1 VNRSAARARIQEAKA
16 SVKLALAQFDGVVLG
31 ALRDADI
38 ALTTYVHDIQ
48 REYSTRKARDEA
60 ERAVQDFERLQ
71 A

>member
-1 VNRSAARARIQEAKA
+1 
-16 SVKLALAQFDGVVLG
+16 VKLALAQFDGLVLG

-38 ALTTYVHDIQ
+38 ALNTYVHDIQ
-48 REYSTRKARDEA
+48 REDSTRKARDEA